1 MVINKD
7 DLIEENF
14 DEIINKRM
22 NLMRNKEIRNKVL
35 NILFSEP
42 SEIEKNEMI
51 KSIDYENLCKSNT
64 SLLKKIYY
72 QLEKMINEL
81 IIDKTNITMKGK
93 TSKLLVNI
101 INKNKWSDAVIT
113 KLIQLKKLRKLL
125 D

>member
-1 MVINKD
+1 MVINRD

-22 NLMRNKEIRNKVL
+22 NLIRNKVL
-35 NILFSEP
+35 NTLFSEP
-42 SEIEKNEMI
+42 SEMEKNEMI

-72 QLEKMINEL
+72 QLEKMIDEL
-81 IIDKTNITMKGK
+81 IIDKTDITIKGK
-93 TSKLLVNI
+93 PSKLLVNLM
-101 INKNKWSDAVIT
+101 NKNKWPDAVIL
-113 KLIQLKKLRKLL
+113 KLIQLQKLRKLL